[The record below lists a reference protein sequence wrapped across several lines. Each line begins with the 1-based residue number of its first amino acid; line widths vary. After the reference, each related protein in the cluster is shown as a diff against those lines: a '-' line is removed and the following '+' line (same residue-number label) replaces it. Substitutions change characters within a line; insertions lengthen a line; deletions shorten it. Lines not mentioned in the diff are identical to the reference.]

1 MCANWILEISLIFS
15 HQITTYIILRSNW
28 HVTPNETIQEV
39 MYWLGINHIASTQSQ
54 LSRDVDKVVSIL
66 PEDGTEIQ
74 IKDLR
79 AGLNAYGF
87 DTQYQNQIL
96 KETGQNHRDIRARR
110 NSYEHENSI
119 DKIYLR
125 RL

>member
-1 MCANWILEISLIFS
+1 MDAQDLADALTSDGDYDFMEK
-15 HQITTYIILRSNW
+15 QIAKDPRRDNTRGDLMTRYQSYRNY
-28 HVTPNETIQEV
+28 TE
-39 MYWLGINHIASTQSQ
+39 SQ
-54 LSRDVDKVVSIL
+54 LSRDVRKVVSLL

-87 DTQYQNQIL
+87 DTQYQNKIL
-96 KETGQNHRDIRARR
+96 KETGENHRYIRARR

>member
-15 HQITTYIILRSNW
+15 HQIMTYIILRSNW

-39 MYWLGINHIASTQSQ
+39 MCWLGINHIASTQSQ
-54 LSRDVDKVVSIL
+54 LSRDVDKVVSLL

>member
-1 MCANWILEISLIFS
+1 M
-15 HQITTYIILRSNW
+15 
-28 HVTPNETIQEV
+28 TPNETIQEV
-39 MYWLGINHIASTQSQ
+39 MCWLGINHIASTQSQ
-54 LSRDVDKVVSIL
+54 LSRDVDKVVSLL

-87 DTQYQNQIL
+87 DIQYQNQIL